1 MKINLDKASIDWQKK
16 TRHFVDSELIPSEI
30 EAEMNQGKLPVE
42 LNQHH
47 KKMAIEHFACSDFTS
62 SPTH

>member
-1 MKINLDKASIDWQKK
+1 MNINLDQKVVQWRET
-16 TRHFVDSELIPSEI
+16 TRRFVDEELIPAEI
-30 EAEMNQGKLPVE
+30 EAEMSQGKLPAE